1 MIRWEPD
8 ILEGFEQ
15 TTIELGPDDAAPAG
29 AGPDAA
35 DAAPLVATLVRYVP
49 DDVGKASD
57 DVAQASDGVG
67 KPGRRPAVLY
77 VHGYNDYFFHRH
89 VAREWHARGY
99 DFFALDLRRCGRSW
113 RHGQT
118 PHFVGDLR
126 DYRAEL
132 TIATRIIRADHDG
145 LVVTGHSTGGL
156 TVSLWL
162 HSVER
167 GVVDALVLNSPWF
180 DFHSSWFERTLGTR
194 IVDVLGSLNPL
205 RVLRDSP
212 SRYAEALHVEAGGEW
227 DYDRALKSGKGVPVR
242 AGWFRAVRRGQAR
255 LARGLRLPM
264 PVLVCTSAVSGPDG
278 DDVLDVEQI
287 VARAPGL
294 GRDVTVARI
303 EGGLHDLALSPEPAR
318 AEYFRVVFDWLER
331 QEVGGRGAP

>member
-1 MIRWEPD
+1 MTAGEGAVGWEPD

-15 TTIELGPDDAAPAG
+15 TTIELGPDDAAAAG

-49 DDVGKASD
+49 DDVG
-57 DVAQASDGVG
+57 QASEAARN
-67 KPGRRPAVLY
+67 PERRPAVLY
-77 VHGYNDYFFHRH
+77 LHGYNDYFFHQH

-194 IVDVLGSLNPL
+194 IVDVLGSLRPL
-205 RVLRDSP
+205 RVLRDGP

-227 DYDRALKSGKGVPVR
+227 DYDRALKSGRGVPVR

-255 LARGLRLPM
+255 LARGLRLAM

-287 VARAPGL
+287 VARAPCL
-294 GRDVTVARI
+294 GRDVTIARI

-331 QEVGGRGAP
+331 QPAGRGSVR